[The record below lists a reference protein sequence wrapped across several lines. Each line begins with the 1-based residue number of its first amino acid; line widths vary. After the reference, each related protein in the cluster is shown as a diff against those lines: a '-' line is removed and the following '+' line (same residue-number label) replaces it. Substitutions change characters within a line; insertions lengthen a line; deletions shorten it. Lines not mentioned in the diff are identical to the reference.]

1 MCHRGGV
8 DGGKDELYQSM
19 IEVDGADHDGN
30 MSQEQT
36 SIQELPKEVMQ
47 AMEMENYSNVEI
59 PDGNGNPGQNMQVT
73 GKVGEPAIIQGR
85 VSNSIFDNDATPIR
99 GAEVSSND
107 KMRMSSNENSAI
119 FTQNGASTPQQDDE
133 PLHPGAD

>member
-1 MCHRGGV
+1 
-8 DGGKDELYQSM
+8 
-19 IEVDGADHDGN
+19 
-30 MSQEQT
+30 
-36 SIQELPKEVMQ
+36 
-47 AMEMENYSNVEI
+47 
-59 PDGNGNPGQNMQVT
+59 MQVT

-133 PLHPGAD
+133 PHHPGVD